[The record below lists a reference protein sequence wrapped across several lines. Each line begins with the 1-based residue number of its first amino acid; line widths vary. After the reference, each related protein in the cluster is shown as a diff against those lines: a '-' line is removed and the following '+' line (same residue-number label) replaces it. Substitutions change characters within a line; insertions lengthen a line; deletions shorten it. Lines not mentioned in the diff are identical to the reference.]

1 MVMLMFKDV
10 VTLIKTRRERTKGGG
25 FKEVIDAQRDVFAGK
40 QSAGRTEFYM
50 AAQADLQVEK
60 VFKIR
65 IMDYQD
71 ERTLL
76 NEGACYSIIRDYEKG
91 DFVYLTCQKRLGGL
105 DEVLS

>member
-1 MVMLMFKDV
+1 MFKDV
-10 VTLIKTRRERTKGGG
+10 VTLIKTRRDRIKGGG
-25 FKEVIDAQRDVFAGK
+25 YKEVVDAQREVLAGK

-65 IMDYQD
+65 IVDYEN

-76 NEGACYSIIRDYEKG
+76 NDGACYSIIRDYEKG